1 MLLNAVALAWP
12 VLSVLLDC
20 SGKTFSVILS
30 DPKLWKL
37 ALAALIEI
45 SYNYLYEDVGLTKAE
60 SDEISKHRKFLDQLA
75 AKGSCKSKRTLTKK
89 HNLLL
94 RKHHTVRA
102 LILPLKKSQIHLTR
116 TNDSV

>member
-1 MLLNAVALAWP
+1 MSSNAVALAWP
-12 VLSVLLDC
+12 ILSVLLDC
-20 SGKTFSVILS
+20 SGKTFSAILS

-45 SYNYLYEDVGLTKAE
+45 SYNFLYEDVGLTKPE

-75 AKGSCKSKRTLTKK
+75 AKGGWKSKRILTKK
-89 HNLLL
+89 RNLLL
-94 RKHHTVRA
+94 HKRPAVRA
-102 LILPLKKSQIHLTR
+102 LIRPLKKSQIHLTG